1 MEVQNPVV
9 IRTEG
14 RILVYK
20 QRSGGLMQVGDLV
33 RMGSAL
39 GFRSGIVMLIDNK
52 PIRGNHTIKVHF
64 LGHKNKK
71 LNGLQWCDPRYLEV
85 L

>member
-1 MEVQNPVV
+1 
-9 IRTEG
+9 
-14 RILVYK
+14 
-20 QRSGGLMQVGDLV
+20 MQIGDLV

-39 GFRSGIVMLIDNK
+39 GFRSGIVVLIENE
-52 PIRGNHTIKVHF
+52 PIRGHHTIRVHF
-64 LGHKNKK
+64 LGHEIKK

>member
-1 MEVQNPVV
+1 MKVELE
-9 IRTEG
+9 TL
-14 RILVYK
+14 RI
-20 QRSGGLMQVGDLV
+20 GDLV

-39 GFRSGIVMLIDNK
+39 GFRSGIVVLIDNK

-64 LGHKNKK
+64 LGHKMEK
-71 LNGLQWCDPRYLEV
+71 LNGLQWCNPSYLEV